1 MSNKIIESYVYKK
14 NVDWSVLH
22 QGLSIPVNIQVIFKS
37 TLEGYLKRGESKD
50 IFLFLD
56 GVKYSAKLVN
66 QKFDEAKYSNR
77 TDIVQIR
84 YNSGSDIAMKLR
96 SIFSNTYEFL
106 LRKKE
111 QRKATGERISSKVP
125 EELQEQIVL
134 YTTEYKDTYILECIT
149 QADRKDFYEV
159 LNDKKID
166 ETIYESNMLNYKE
179 IDEGATL
186 KEVTRV
192 AKIRKLNKAIGDNLK
207 LLYRYRCQICG
218 CNFGADYD
226 ANIVEAHHII
236 PFTKSL
242 NNDAKNLIILCPNH
256 HRVVHAVSP
265 EFNYKRLEYKYNNG
279 VVDKLKLN
287 KHL

>member
-1 MSNKIIESYVYKK
+1 MSSRTIENYVYKK
-14 NVDWSVLH
+14 NVDWSVLY

-37 TLEGYLKRGESKD
+37 TLQGYLRRGESKE

-66 QKFDEAKYSNR
+66 QKFDERKYPNR

-84 YNSGSDIAMKLR
+84 YNPCSDIAVKLR
-96 SIFSNTYEFL
+96 TIFRSTYECL
-106 LRKKE
+106 LKQKE
-111 QRKATGERISSKVP
+111 HIKANGERISSKLP
-125 EELQEQIVL
+125 EELQEQVVL

-149 QADRKDFYEV
+149 QADKNDFYKT
-159 LNDKKID
+159 LKDKRID
-166 ETIYESNMLNYKE
+166 ETIYESSMLNYKE

-192 AKIRKLNKAIGDNLK
+192 AKIRKLNRAIGDNLK
-207 LLYRYRCQICG
+207 LLYQYRCQICG
-218 CNFGADYD
+218 CNFGAYYD

-256 HRVVHAVSP
+256 HRVVHAVAL
-265 EFNYKRLEYKYNNG
+265 EFDYKKLEYKYKNG
-279 VVDKLKLN
+279 LVDKIKFN